1 MQDRQPL
8 DPGAYSRVF
17 TTGDGAAV
25 LEDLV
30 ARFYDVNVWHQD
42 QRETDRRAARR
53 EVLQFI
59 LARIGQVND
68 APAEDSNPAD

>member
-1 MQDRQPL
+1 MPDRQQL
-8 DPGAYSRVF
+8 DPGAYARVF
-17 TTGDGAAV
+17 STGDGAAV

-30 ARFYDVNVWHQD
+30 ARFYDVNVWHPD

-53 EVLQFI
+53 EVLQLI

-68 APAEDSNPAD
+68 APDDSNPAA